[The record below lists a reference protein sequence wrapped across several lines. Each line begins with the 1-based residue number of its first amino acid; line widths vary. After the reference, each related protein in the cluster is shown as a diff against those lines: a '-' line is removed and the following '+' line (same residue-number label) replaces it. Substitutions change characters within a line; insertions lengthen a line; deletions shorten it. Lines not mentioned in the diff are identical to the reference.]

1 MRLSDLLDCEVRD
14 ADGRTIAH
22 VHDVRMVQDG
32 PIQGTFGAALRVQG
46 LVVGRPALGARLG
59 LDRAD
64 VKGPWILKAFF
75 RAIRTDL
82 SVSWEQV
89 RSIEQHRIVIAAKE
103 SELRHAA
110 PTE

>member
-1 MRLSDLLDCEVRD
+1 MRLSDLLDSEVLD
-14 ADGRTIAH
+14 ADGKRIGH

-82 SVSWEQV
+82 YVEWERV
-89 RSIEQHRIVIAAKE
+89 RSIEQERIVIRGREGDLRPAA
-103 SELRHAA
+103 A
-110 PTE
+110 TE

>member
-1 MRLSDLLDCEVRD
+1 MRLSELLDSEVLD
-14 ADGRTIAH
+14 ADGRAIGH

-46 LVVGRPALGARLG
+46 LIVGRPALGARLG
-59 LDRAD
+59 LDRAG

-82 SVSWEQV
+82 YVEWERV
-89 RSIEQHRIVIAAKE
+89 RSIEPERILIRSRERDLVPAA
-103 SELRHAA
+103 S
-110 PTE
+110 TD

>member
-1 MRLSDLLDCEVRD
+1 MRLSDLLDSEVLD
-14 ADGRTIAH
+14 ADGKAIGH

-59 LDRAD
+59 LDRAGTT
-64 VKGPWILKAFF
+64 GPWILKAFF

-82 SVSWEQV
+82 YVEWESV
-89 RSIEQHRIVIAAKE
+89 RSIEQERIVIRRRGRDLLPAAT
-103 SELRHAA
+103 
-110 PTE
+110 TE

>member
-1 MRLSDLLDCEVRD
+1 MRLSDLLDSEVLD
-14 ADGRTIAH
+14 ADGKTVGH

-82 SVSWEQV
+82 FVEWERV
-89 RSIEQHRIVIAAKE
+89 RSIEQDRVVIRGRERDLAP
-103 SELRHAA
+103 AA
-110 PTE
+110 PTA